1 MKRVVVVALAL
12 AALPALAQ
20 TSTWK
25 IDPSHA
31 HSSFT
36 VRHLVITNVRGE
48 FGKTEG
54 TLVLDE
60 GDVTRS
66 KVEATIDVASI
77 DTREPKRDE
86 HLKSADFFDV
96 ERFPHIRFVAKE
108 IARDGAGLRLVG
120 DFTLRGV
127 TQLVT
132 FSISGG
138 QHAKDSQGRARV
150 GYCATGRISR
160 KAFGVSW
167 NAVYEGGSVV
177 VGDEVELLLDLQLI
191 PR

>member
-1 MKRVVVVALAL
+1 MAHTNYDLDPVHSQLGFSVQHLMITRVHGVFAKWSGTFA
-12 AALPALAQ
+12 
-20 TSTWK
+20 
-25 IDPSHA
+25 IDHDDPSQ
-31 HSSFT
+31 SQLS
-36 VRHLVITNVRGE
+36 
-48 FGKTEG
+48 
-54 TLVLDE
+54 
-60 GDVTRS
+60 
-66 KVEATIDVASI
+66 VEIDAASV
-77 DTREPKRDE
+77 DTRNAQRDG

-167 NAVYEGGSVV
+167 NAVYEGGSGVERRR
-177 VGDEVELLLDLQLI
+177 GDRALREGRRRRHPQWREGRHDD
-191 PR
+191 